1 MGHSNRDDFRAQ
13 SASHWHFELS
23 LPSKAVCLLSCGT
36 APFGLSGRA
45 MELSKRLERVA
56 LWKKFTCL
64 GLLCLSVIFLPTFL
78 YWKEVQKSLH
88 FATQEQ
94 RGIPQIQLILKVIQR
109 TQQHRG
115 LCARF
120 LQDVSMPAH
129 EQRAKAEELEAAIFA
144 YEVYLDKHPD
154 AYLKED
160 FAETV
165 SYWHDLHRNVTHKDI
180 DYIQSFEQHT
190 HLINLQLQF
199 LRTLVDYYQLSL
211 DPEVDGYFLIDAS
224 LVQLPKLTEVLGQ
237 LRGYG
242 VGLLTKGEADFN
254 ERSHL
259 KSLMLLSKSISDQLD
274 MDIKKAVEAKR
285 EDRKNI
291 YENYQST
298 KDQYQKVIDLAQH
311 EIIDKAALSFPPDD
325 YYSAFTLGV
334 NSYYAYAH
342 FAIDQLDS
350 ILHGRISTLK
360 SQMIALLFYVLVL
373 AFIVALVCISFVR
386 RLLHQWGGE
395 PYYATEV
402 VQAITL
408 GDLNY
413 EITTNYP
420 DSLLGKMKIMQ
431 AKLKENDRLK
441 NEFVSTVSHELRT
454 PLTAIGGA
462 LSLAVSGQ
470 LGAMPGSALKLLDIA
485 QKNTVRLTELINDLL
500 DIDKLSV
507 GKLEL
512 ELSIQP
518 LMPIIDDASISM
530 TSYLQKY
537 GVHIVIGHRYEYTL
551 VKVDARRLRQVLV
564 NFLSNAAK
572 FSRKGDEI
580 VINLCVHADRVRI
593 EVVDH
598 GQGIPEEFHDKI
610 FEKFSQADS
619 SDARA
624 VGGTGLGLAIAKEL
638 IQQMNGSIGFTS
650 SVGVGSCFYVE
661 LPLEEANTD

>member
-1 MGHSNRDDFRAQ
+1 MGHSSRDVFVAQ
-13 SASHWHFELS
+13 SAFRWHFGLS
-23 LPSKAVCLLSCGT
+23 LHEQAVCLLTCDIV
-36 APFGLSGRA
+36 PFWLTGRI
-45 MELSKRLERVA
+45 MEFNRRLKRVA

-78 YWKEVQKSLH
+78 YWKEVQKNLH
-88 FATQEQ
+88 FALQEQ
-94 RGIPQIQLILKVIQR
+94 QGLPQIQLILKVIQR

-115 LCARF
+115 LCASF
-120 LQDVSMPAH
+120 LQDGSMSRH
-129 EQRAKAEELEAAIFA
+129 EQRAKAEDLEAAIFA
-144 YEVYLDKHPD
+144 YELYLDKNPNNF
-154 AYLKED
+154 LKET
-160 FAETV
+160 FAQTV
-165 SYWHDLHRNVTHKDI
+165 SYWHDLHRRVIHKEI
-180 DYIQSFEQHT
+180 NYTQSFEQHT
-190 HLINLQLQF
+190 YLINLQMQF

-211 DPEVDGYFLIDAS
+211 DPDADGYFLIDAS
-224 LVQLPKLTEVLGQ
+224 LIQLPELTEILGQ

-242 VGLLTKGEADFN
+242 MGALTKGEADFN

-259 KSLMLLSKSISDQLD
+259 KALVLLSKSISDQLD
-274 MDIKKAVEAKR
+274 EDIKKAVAAKK
-285 EDRKNI
+285 DNRKNI

-298 KDQYQKVIDLAQH
+298 KNQYQKIVDLAQN
-311 EIIDKAALSFPPDD
+311 EIIYKKELSFIPDD

-334 NSYYAYAH
+334 NSYFAYAH

-350 ILHGRISTLK
+350 ILNNRVSDLK
-360 SQMIALLFYVLVL
+360 GQMFALLSYVLIL
-373 AFIVALVCISFVR
+373 TLIVALICFGFVR
-386 RLLHQWGGE
+386 RLLQQLGGE
-395 PYYATEV
+395 PHYAAEV

-413 EITTNYP
+413 EITRAYP
-420 DSLLGKMKIMQ
+420 DSLLGQMKIMQ
-431 AKLKENDRLK
+431 EKLKENDRLK

-470 LGAMPGSALKLLDIA
+470 LGVMPGTALKLLDIA

-500 DIDKLSV
+500 DIDKLSI

-512 ELSIQP
+512 ELAVQP
-518 LMPIIDDASISM
+518 LMPIIDDASLSM

-537 GVHIVIGHRYEYTL
+537 DVHIVIGRRYEYAL
-551 VKVDARRLRQVLV
+551 VNVDARRLRQVLV

-572 FSRKGDEI
+572 FSHKGDEI
-580 VINLCVHADRVRI
+580 VINLSIHGDRVRI

-598 GQGIPEEFHDKI
+598 GQGIPVEFHDKI

-638 IQQMNGSIGFTS
+638 IQKMNGSIGFTS

-661 LPLEEANTD
+661 LPLEEANSD